1 MSTIILRPVK
11 AFQAAITAALLV
23 ALCSASGA
31 AATASPLSLNLSNY
45 QQKDGTIK
53 GKVTTSDGQPAEH
66 ATVRIKGKT
75 AARVDKNGFFTFSG
89 LEAGTYIL
97 SVTFTGQEPQ
107 ERTVTLQAGETA
119 VADFS
124 LSASMQAL
132 NEILIVGDKY
142 TITSRKQSDNVAR
155 LPLKNLENP
164 QVYNVVDK
172 ELIREQMAVTLEESF
187 RNVPGAA
194 PSKTAAGI
202 PAFFSRGFNTS
213 DNLRNGM
220 ATFTR
225 TTIDLATVDRVETIK
240 GPSSTLFGGTMV
252 SFGGLVNYITKKPY
266 DYLGG
271 EVSYTQGSYD
281 LSRIAADF
289 NTPVNEDKSLLFRI
303 NTAYQKENTFQDQG
317 HGTTFVIAPSFAYK
331 VNDRLTLRLDADFQN
346 YSGTSSSA
354 WIIGAGV
361 QAKSWDQLKLDY
373 KRSLIDNSFSGKQMS
388 SNVFAQ
394 AEYKLSDKWTSTTNY
409 AWATGGYNDL
419 YYFNLTWTSDSTV
432 ARNIGLY
439 APDKMGRKHV
449 QQNFT
454 GDFLIG
460 NMRNRL
466 VVGVDFMDQYR
477 NLKYYF
483 MNLDVDTITK
493 PTRDIRVQQV
503 EDSMSLKS
511 APESLSR
518 QYTYAA
524 YFSDV
529 LNLTKNLAVMVS
541 LRVDHFV
548 NKGTKNNLTQVTT
561 GANTQTALSP
571 KLGIVYQP
579 VLDKVALF
587 ANYMNGFKNPANVAQ
602 PDGTVTQFDPQQA
615 YQWEGGVKLDLLS
628 NKLNATISYYDI
640 QVTKMLRPEIR
651 DNKSFTVQDGT
662 QQSRGI
668 EVEVVGNPFPGFNFV
683 TGYGYNDN
691 EYKLADA
698 KIVGKRAPGTP
709 KHVGNI
715 WLSYSILNGA
725 VKGLGIGGGV
735 MYVSDAFYDNTNAF
749 ILPAYTVIDATI
761 FYNTTKF
768 RLSFKANNIANEKYW
783 VSDGFYA
790 RPQKLSNFLTSIA
803 YKF

>member
-1 MSTIILRPVK
+1 MTTPLPWPVK
-11 AFQAAITAALLV
+11 ALQTGSMAALLII
-23 ALCSASGA
+23 LCGA
-31 AATASPLSLNLSNY
+31 ACMAAAGPLSVNVIAY
-45 QQKDGTIK
+45 QQKDGIIK
-53 GKVTTSDGQPAEH
+53 GKITTSDGQPAEY
-66 ATVRIKGKT
+66 ATVRINGK
-75 AARVDKNGFFTFSG
+75 AATRVDKNGFFSFG
-89 LEAGTYIL
+89 NLEAGTYKL

-107 ERTVTLQAGETA
+107 ERTLTLQPGETA
-119 VADFS
+119 VADFT
-124 LSASMQAL
+124 LSASRQAL
-132 NEILIVGDKY
+132 NEVLIVGDKY

-202 PAFFSRGFNTS
+202 PAFFSRGFTTS

-220 ATFTR
+220 ATYTR

-240 GPSSTLFGGTMV
+240 GPSSTLFGGSMV

-266 DYLGG
+266 DQLGG
-271 EVSYTQGSYD
+271 EITYTQGSYD
-281 LSRIAADF
+281 LSRLAADI
-289 NTPVNEDKSLLFRI
+289 NTPVNEDKTLLFRL
-303 NTAYQKENTFQDQG
+303 NTAYQRENSFQDQG
-317 HGTTFVIAPSFAYK
+317 YGNTFVIAPSFSYQ
-331 VNDRLTLRLDADFQN
+331 VNDRLTLRLDADFQS
-346 YSGTSSSA
+346 YKGTSNSA

-361 QAKSWDQLKLDY
+361 KATSWDQLKLDY
-373 KRSLIDNSFSGKQMS
+373 KRSLIDNSFAGKQES

-394 AEYKLSDKWTSTTNY
+394 AEYKISDKWTSTTNY

-419 YYFNLTWTSDSTV
+419 YYFNLTWTSDTTV
-432 ARNIGLY
+432 ARNIGAY
-439 APDKMGRKHV
+439 APDRMGRKHV

-454 GDFLIG
+454 GDFMIG

-477 NLKYYF
+477 NLKYFF
-483 MNLDVDTITK
+483 MNLDTVNIMRTQK
-493 PTRDIRVQQV
+493 DIRVQQL
-503 EDSMSLKS
+503 EDSMSLKTAAVS
-511 APESLSR
+511 AAR

-529 LNLTKNLAVMVS
+529 LNLTENLLVMAS
-541 LRVDHFV
+541 LRMDYFV
-548 NKGTKNNLTQVTT
+548 NKGSKNVLTQVTT
-561 GANTQTALSP
+561 GNYNQTAFSP
-571 KLGIVYQP
+571 KFGIVYQP
-579 VLDKVALF
+579 VLKKVAIF
-587 ANYMNGFKNPANVAQ
+587 ANYMNGFKNVANVTQ
-602 PDGTVTQFDPQQA
+602 PDGTVSEFKPQQA
-615 YQWEGGVKLDLLS
+615 NQLEGGLKLDLLQ

-640 QVTKMLRPEIR
+640 QVKNSTRAEVREGKT
-651 DNKSFTVQDGT
+651 FTVQDGT
-662 QQSRGI
+662 QQSKGI

-691 EYKLADA
+691 EYKKADP
-698 KIVGKRAPGTP
+698 KIAGKRAAGTP

-715 WLSYSILNGA
+715 WLSYSILKGA
-725 VKGLGIGGGV
+725 VKGLGIGTGV

-749 ILPAYTVIDATI
+749 ILPAYTVIDATV
-761 FYNTTKF
+761 FYNTPRY
-768 RLSFKANNIANEKYW
+768 RLSFKANNIAGEKYW